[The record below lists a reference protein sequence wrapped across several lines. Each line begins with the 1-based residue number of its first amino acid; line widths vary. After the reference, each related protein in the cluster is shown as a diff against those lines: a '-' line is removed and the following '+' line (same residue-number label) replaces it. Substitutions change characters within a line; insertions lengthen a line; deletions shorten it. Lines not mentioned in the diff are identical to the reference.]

1 MYKQWKQKKMKSKLL
16 HTTHNHWIHL
26 FIWFLYHS
34 ICYFFSILFIV
45 KRLTIVLS
53 PHLNHH
59 CYLKFDPI
67 HIPDYTNHEIEKETD
82 CSVPSSQS
90 SAKKLPLAI
99 TTRRYPLDRLQS
111 GTTPVSG
118 ATTAAANL
126 TDSYITTGGLC
137 ETTFLELND
146 PSANLD
152 VNFIEF
158 KQHPNQQPPSQHQHQ
173 QSVQQLS
180 TLSKQPS
187 QYPSLLNANGY
198 EMEIVP
204 TTDLSLYGS
213 SCKPSQ
219 AKCYLSEANDF
230 VGVSCLDI
238 SSLDILQ
245 GVRQGQSYTTQYMFM
260 DMESQK

>member
-1 MYKQWKQKKMKSKLL
+1 MQPG
-16 HTTHNHWIHL
+16 IG
-26 FIWFLYHS
+26 I
-34 ICYFFSILFIV
+34 
-45 KRLTIVLS
+45 
-53 PHLNHH
+53 
-59 CYLKFDPI
+59 
-67 HIPDYTNHEIEKETD
+67 
-82 CSVPSSQS
+82 
-90 SAKKLPLAI
+90 
-99 TTRRYPLDRLQS
+99 
-111 GTTPVSG
+111 GTTQI
-118 ATTAAANL
+118 AAATAAATSI

-158 KQHPNQQPPSQHQHQ
+158 KQHPNQLPPSQHQQQ

-204 TTDLSLYGS
+204 TTDLSLYGTS
-213 SCKPSQ
+213 VKSTQ
-219 AKCYLSEANDF
+219 GKCYLSDANDF
-230 VGVSCLDI
+230 VGVGCLDI

-245 GVRQGQSYTTQYMFM
+245 GVRQGQ
-260 DMESQK
+260 

>member
-1 MYKQWKQKKMKSKLL
+1 MLISFDLFVLFFFLYFYRVALIHEFVPFSPRIIVIWDLCA
-16 HTTHNHWIHL
+16 IHL
-26 FIWFLYHS
+26 P
-34 ICYFFSILFIV
+34 V
-45 KRLTIVLS
+45 
-53 PHLNHH
+53 
-59 CYLKFDPI
+59 
-67 HIPDYTNHEIEKETD
+67 YTNHEIEKDND
-82 CSVPSSQS
+82 CAVPSSQS

-111 GTTPVSG
+111 GATPT
-118 ATTAAANL
+118 TTAAAVAGMA
-126 TDSYITTGGLC
+126 DSYLTTGGLC

-158 KQHPNQQPPSQHQHQ
+158 KQHPNQQPTSQQQHQQQHQ

-219 AKCYLSEANDF
+219 AKCYLSDANDF

-245 GVRQGQSYTTQYMFM
+245 GVRQGQSYTTHNIQYYMFMFM